1 MYTYVYLYTHIW
13 IHFIFQYNDNNGCAN
28 VTNFCI
34 TKSIS
39 FYLNSKRLFELFWK
53 EISINTSW
61 TTVNWNLYFF
71 QRVERKYWNINASKK
86 SQNRAKNL
94 TDKKKNR
101 YELPTVGSATFKST
115 TVFTSFFFFQNLVWG
130 SNVIL
135 ELNMFIV

>member
-94 TDKKKNR
+94 TDKKNPDMNF
-101 YELPTVGSATFKST
+101 LLLVLLLLNQPQFLHH
-115 TVFTSFFFFQNLVWG
+115 SFFFKIWFEDPMLYWN
-130 SNVIL
+130 
-135 ELNMFIV
+135 

>member
-94 TDKKKNR
+94 TDKKNR

-115 TVFTSFFFFQNLVWG
+115 TVLTSFFFFQNLVWG

>member
-94 TDKKKNR
+94 TDKKNR
-101 YELPTVGSATFKST
+101 YELPTVGYATFKST
-115 TVFTSFFFFQNLVWG
+115 TVFTLFFFFQNLVWG

>member
-53 EISINTSW
+53 KISINTSW

-94 TDKKKNR
+94 TDKKNR

-115 TVFTSFFFFQNLVWG
+115 TVLTSFFFFSKFGLRIQCYNYW
-130 SNVIL
+130 N
-135 ELNMFIV
+135 

>member
-94 TDKKKNR
+94 TDKKTR